1 MCDGRRID
9 VKVALTKSQSLSSLK
24 SEKHRKLYI
33 TGIPKGATKEDF
45 EDYFTQFGR
54 ISDIRILWQGQS
66 YRHKLFGFITFAEK
80 TGADNALAFGEAH
93 FVPQIDH
100 EVLFW
105 FSTPPYA
112 NKIRSSY
119 APRCYGKN

>member
-9 VKVALTKSQSLSSLK
+9 VKVALTKSQSLCSLK

-33 TGIPKGATKEDF
+33 TGIPKGVTKEDLQAHF
-45 EDYFTQFGR
+45 LQFGR

-80 TGADNALAFGEAH
+80 KGADNALAFGASQ

-100 EVLFW
+100 EVFFCFCNPSL
-105 FSTPPYA
+105 
-112 NKIRSSY
+112 
-119 APRCYGKN
+119 CE